1 MRRAFTS
8 VCALAFAVGISDRV
22 HSGQATRPD
31 AQQPP
36 PAQKPPASE
45 KRTEPT
51 SMTDAAPRLPPFAG
65 TLVNFD
71 KHGDRTVACVDR
83 STAPVRP
90 GAPAPPKPTTA
101 PGVPRQTRIWII
113 QREVMQELMTTS
125 GMCDPVWRPD
135 GAAFA
140 ASGPRGVFLFT
151 SPSFEARPLFVPA
164 PEPGASPPSVP
175 AQGASSSG
183 PPTQATPAADG
194 PMFSGPRW
202 SPGGA
207 RLAFLVKQGD
217 SSIVRV
223 VDATSG
229 KVLFTSEP
237 AVSTFLWG
245 SDEKTITV
253 DKRRVSLP

>member
-1 MRRAFTS
+1 MRRAFIS
-8 VCALAFAVGISDRV
+8 VCALAFVVAISDRV
-22 HSGQATRPD
+22 HGAQATKPD
-31 AQQPP
+31 VTQPP
-36 PAQKPPASE
+36 PSQKPPTSE
-45 KRTEPT
+45 KPEPA
-51 SMTDAAPRLPPFAG
+51 SMAEAAPRLPPFAG
-65 TLVNFD
+65 SLVNFD

-101 PGVPRQTRIWII
+101 PGVPRQTRIWIV

-140 ASGPRGVFLFT
+140 ASGPRGVFLFA
-151 SPSFEARPLFVPA
+151 SPAFEARPLFVPA
-164 PEPGASPPSVP
+164 PEPGRSSPPSVP
-175 AQGASSSG
+175 AQGASASG
-183 PPTQATPAADG
+183 PPRQATPAADT

-202 SPGGA
+202 SPAGT

-223 VDATSG
+223 VDAKSG
-229 KVLFTSEP
+229 KLLFTSDP
-237 AVSTFLWG
+237 GVSTFLWG
-245 SDEKTITV
+245 SDDKTITI
-253 DKRRVSLP
+253 DKRRVAIP